1 MLLKGVNDTDADA
14 RRVVKLLAN
23 LNAKVNLIA
32 LNPGPGIP
40 FETPAPERVASFQ
53 TIVRRSL
60 RLLRPQAARAGRLC
74 RLRPVEAHGT
84 GGTTVMT
91 HPIVRTLAIAAM
103 LVNVSAQPRK
113 PEFEVASVKPG
124 PPGIERTS
132 MNGGP
137 LPAGPFNL
145 SGNDP
150 GRITWTNVGLPRMIQ
165 VAYDFPVDGISGPD
179 WFNTEHYD
187 IVATIPMGTS
197 VADFRL
203 MVQNLLADRFKLT
216 LHRATK
222 EVSGYALEIG
232 KNGLKIKPASAA
244 PNESRTENKSDE
256 SGRSSP
262 LMMVDQSGFPAPRPG
277 NPYFLKG
284 DGFQAAI
291 SVRGVYR
298 ATALNEPMPAI
309 AEFLGRFAGA
319 PAEDGTGLSGKYDL
333 HLEFTPNLP
342 VAAGDAPVPAAA
354 DPGPGLFDAVQAQ
367 LGLKLTPKKV
377 PVETLVIDRAEKVP
391 TVN

>member
-1 MLLKGVNDTDADA
+1 MTHRIFQKLAAAG
-14 RRVVKLLAN
+14 LLAAS
-23 LNAKVNLIA
+23 LSRVQSAQ
-32 LNPGPGIP
+32 
-40 FETPAPERVASFQ
+40 TPAP
-53 TIVRRSL
+53 
-60 RLLRPQAARAGRLC
+60 
-74 RLRPVEAHGT
+74 
-84 GGTTVMT
+84 
-91 HPIVRTLAIAAM
+91 
-103 LVNVSAQPRK
+103 K
-113 PEFEVASVKPG
+113 FEVASVKPG
-124 PPGIERTS
+124 PPGIERAS

-150 GRITWTNVGLPRMIQ
+150 GRITWTNMGLLRMIQ
-165 VAYDFPVDGISGPD
+165 VAYDFPVDQISGPD
-179 WFNTEHYD
+179 WLSTERYD

-197 VADFRL
+197 VADFRR

-232 KNGLKIKPASAA
+232 KNGPKIKPSAAA
-244 PNESRTENKSDE
+244 PNESRAENKRDE
-256 SGRSSP
+256 SGPSNA

-277 NPYFLKG
+277 NPYFLQG

-291 SVRGVYR
+291 SVHGVYR

-319 PAEDGTGLSGKYDL
+319 PAEDRTGLSGKYDL
-333 HLEFTPNLP
+333 HLEFAPNLP
-342 VAAGDAPVPAAA
+342 VAGGAGDAPVPAAA

-377 PVETLVIDRAEKVP
+377 PVETLVIDHVEKVP
-391 TVN
+391 AGN